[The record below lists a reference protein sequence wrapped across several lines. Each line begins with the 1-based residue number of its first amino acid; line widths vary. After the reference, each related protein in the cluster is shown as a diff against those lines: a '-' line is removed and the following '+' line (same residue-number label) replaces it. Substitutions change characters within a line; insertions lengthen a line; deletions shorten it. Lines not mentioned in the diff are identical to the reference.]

1 MRGMR
6 SAWIMGAVIL
16 TASSLFAADSQY
28 ATVDGISWEYTVNER
43 RSEAQVVSFSPHQKS
58 VIIPSSLGGYPVAQ
72 INSYIVPNDT
82 TVEAIGIP
90 ATVRYLTYNNGN
102 NPFMGGKALKAFR
115 VDPDNPYFTSDN
127 GLLYSKDKTVLYAV
141 PGALVS
147 VSLPSCLKRINDQA
161 FQEGAIKG
169 VELPDGLVEI
179 GDSAFS
185 MCRGITTMKI
195 PGSVKKIGT
204 SAFSWCVWMS
214 EIQFEEGLETL
225 GGGAFYS
232 CNALRSVKLPR
243 TLRELG
249 GGTFGW
255 CDRLESVDY
264 PRGVTIGAYDE
275 FYKCEQLRVIK
286 YHGIRSFPEYF
297 LNDVAWDCVLYVSRK
312 SYGWGVEIPGTYNG
326 HEIRYLSDEDAAED
340 GKVVIDVESWDFR
353 NWVYKH
359 DAENLLG
366 KQGAACLE
374 MPAAN
379 PRYTIAEAYVA
390 GLDPTDPK
398 AEFRAVVTFDEK
410 GEPVVG
416 WSPKLTEEEE
426 AKRLY
431 LVLGKEK
438 ITDPWSVVEWDA
450 YRYNFF
456 SVIVDLR

>member
-6 SAWIMGAVIL
+6 SAWIVGAVIL
-16 TASSLFAADSQY
+16 AAASLLAADSQY
-28 ATVDGISWEYTVNER
+28 ATVDGISWEYTVKSVGGDACVR
-43 RSEAQVVSFSPHQKS
+43 SFSPHQKS
-58 VIIPSSLGGYPVAQ
+58 VVIPSELDGHAVTQ
-72 INSYIVPNDT
+72 ISTYLVQNDT

-127 GLLYSKDKTVLYAV
+127 GLLYGKDKTVLYAV

-161 FQEGAIKG
+161 FQEGAING
-169 VELPDGLVEI
+169 VELPAGLVEI

-255 CDRLESVDY
+255 CDGLESVDY
-264 PRGVTIGAYDE
+264 PRGVTIDAYDE

-353 NWVYKH
+353 DWVYKY
-359 DAENLLG
+359 DAENLLS
-366 KQGAACLE
+366 KQGAACLG

-410 GEPVVG
+410 GEPIVG

>member
-1 MRGMR
+1 MR
-6 SAWIMGAVIL
+6 SAWILGAVVL
-16 TASSLFAADSQY
+16 TAASLFAADSYY
-28 ATVDGISWEYTVNER
+28 ATVDGIRWEYTVKAVGGDACVR
-43 RSEAQVVSFSPHQKS
+43 SFSPHQKS
-58 VIIPSSLGGYPVAQ
+58 VVIPSELDGHAVTQ
-72 INSYIVPNDT
+72 ISTYLVQNDT

-255 CDRLESVDY
+255 CDGLESVDY
-264 PRGVTIGAYDE
+264 PRGVTIDTYDE

-353 NWVYKH
+353 DWVYKY
-359 DAENLLG
+359 DFSKPLAEH
-366 KQGAACLE
+366 GAACLE

-431 LVLGKEK
+431 LVLGKKK